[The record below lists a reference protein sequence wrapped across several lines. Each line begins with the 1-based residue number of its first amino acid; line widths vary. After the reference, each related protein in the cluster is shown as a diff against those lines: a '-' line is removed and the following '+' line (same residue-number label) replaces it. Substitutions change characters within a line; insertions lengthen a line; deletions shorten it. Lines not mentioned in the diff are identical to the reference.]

1 MYDGIGY
8 IKVGQL
14 DRVPL
19 CAADDILRQRL
30 HVQVE
35 RLADFNTGRL
45 FCRSHEQS
53 FVGALKLLLLCTV
66 QSFAVER
73 LDIAD

>member
-1 MYDGIGY
+1 MPNGRHEFQVLIFGEARQVTMGENATRRVRMYDDIGY

-19 CAADDILRQRL
+19 CAADDILCQRL

-35 RLADFNTGRL
+35 RL
-45 FCRSHEQS
+45 
-53 FVGALKLLLLCTV
+53 
-66 QSFAVER
+66 
-73 LDIAD
+73 DIAD